1 MDKRLTLAGEFL
13 EEAHLQLSK
22 YEATKKE
29 LCLRQACEKGWGA
42 VAQALKA
49 VNPKIRYHRDFG
61 ETAARLA
68 KQYGNHEIAHGELCG
83 ESLHRSGFYE
93 GELGSNA
100 VEEGLICIDDF
111 LKSIDTILNNGNL
124 VKKTLTKF

>member
-1 MDKRLTLAGEFL
+1 MTNGKLKLAYEFL
-13 EEAHLQLSK
+13 EESHLQLSK

-29 LCLRQACEKGWGA
+29 LNLRQACEKGWGT

-49 VNPKIRYHRDFG
+49 VNPKIKYHRDFG

-68 KQYGNHEIAHGELCG
+68 KQYNDPEIAHGELCG

-93 GELGSNA
+93 GDLGPN
-100 VEEGLICIDDF
+100 VVKEGLNCIDNF
-111 LKSIDTILNNGNL
+111 LTSIDNILNNGGGK
-124 VKKTLTKF
+124 VK